1 MREFISDML
10 DLYFRPTAN
19 GHKITIFL
27 EEVALPYR
35 LIAISSIQGGVFAPE
50 FLRISP
56 NNKMPVIVDHA
67 PAGGGAPLAVFESGA
82 ILIYLAEKSGRFL
95 ATELRTRT
103 TTLQWL
109 MWQMAS
115 LGPISGQ
122 NGHFR
127 HQALPDS
134 SRYAPERFFRELRRL
149 YAVLD
154 HRLRDHDYLAG
165 EYSIADMACYPWIR
179 TSDAQGID
187 LGEFQHV
194 AHWMAQIAAR
204 PAVQRAYALPHDYG
218 PSPRPKTDEEHQR
231 RYRQT
236 AEMLREAYAR
246 MDAEHGAFNKT
257 AISAASRKPTTPV

>member
-1 MREFISDML
+1 ML
-10 DLYFRPTAN
+10 DLYFRPTPN

-27 EEVALPYR
+27 EEVALRYK
-35 LIAISSIQGGVFAPE
+35 LIPISSIPGGVFAPE

-82 ILIYLAEKSGRFL
+82 ILIYLAEKTGRFL
-95 ATELRTRT
+95 ATELRART
-103 TTLQWL
+103 ATLQWL
-109 MWQMAS
+109 MWQMAG

-127 HQALPDS
+127 HQALPDTGH
-134 SRYAPERFFRELRRL
+134 YATERFSRELRRL

-154 HRLRDHDYLAG
+154 YRLRDHDYLAD

-179 TSDAQGID
+179 TCEAQGID
-187 LGEFQHV
+187 LGEFPQIV
-194 AHWMAQIAAR
+194 RWTAEIAAR
-204 PAVQRAYALPHDYG
+204 PAVQRAYASPYDYG
-218 PSPRPKTDEEHQR
+218 PSPRLTTDQEHER
-231 RYRQT
+231 RFRQT

-246 MDAEHGAFNKT
+246 MGVEHGAFNNM
-257 AISAASRKPTTPV
+257 AISAASKKPTTPV

>member
-1 MREFISDML
+1 MREFASAML

-27 EEVALPYR
+27 EEVALPCK
-35 LIAISSIQGGVFAPE
+35 LIAVGSIPGGVFAPE

-67 PAGGGAPLAVFESGA
+67 PVDGGAPLAVFESGA
-82 ILIYLAEKSGRFL
+82 ILIYLAEKSGQFL
-95 ATELRTRT
+95 ATEPRARA

-109 MWQMAS
+109 MWQMAG

-127 HQALPDS
+127 HQALPDTG
-134 SRYAPERFFRELRRL
+134 RYAPERFFRELRRL

-154 HRLRDHDYLAG
+154 HQLRDHVYLAD

-179 TSDAQGID
+179 TYDTQGID
-187 LGEFQHV
+187 LKEFSHV
-194 AHWMAQIAAR
+194 ARWAALIAAR
-204 PAVQRAYALPHDYG
+204 PAVQRAYALQREYG
-218 PSPRPKTDEEHQR
+218 PSPRPQSDEEHQR
-231 RYRQT
+231 RYRQS

-246 MDAEHGAFNKT
+246 MDAAG
-257 AISAASRKPTTPV
+257 SAGD